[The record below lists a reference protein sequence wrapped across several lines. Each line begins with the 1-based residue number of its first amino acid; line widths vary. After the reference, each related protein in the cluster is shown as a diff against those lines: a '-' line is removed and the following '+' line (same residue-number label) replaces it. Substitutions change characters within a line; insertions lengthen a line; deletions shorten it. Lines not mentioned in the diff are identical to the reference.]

1 MPALSEPGKQAPSDR
16 YTIYGEVASGGM
28 ATIQYGRLV
37 GPGGFSRA
45 VAIKR
50 LHRQFSKDESFVA
63 MFLDEARLSA
73 RISHANV
80 VQTLDILSDP
90 DELSVVME
98 YVHGESLSSLFE
110 RLTPRAERVP
120 VRIAVTLV
128 VGVLHGLH
136 AAHETRGELG
146 EPLHI
151 IHRDVSPQNILVG
164 VDGVARLV
172 DFGIARAQGRSRA
185 TPAGQLKGK
194 LAYMACEQYRGE
206 EVDRRVDVYGASVVL
221 WEALAGRLLFTGDSD
236 AAVVSAVL
244 NERVPPPSELAPDVP
259 PELDRI
265 VLKGLS
271 RDPNERYASAREMA
285 LALEQEVGVGS
296 QSIVSDWL
304 EQVAGDVLR
313 QRAEA
318 LREMRVAR
326 EESRGPEATTR
337 PFEVARAKT
346 PAEER
351 PLDTPFGKS
360 GWRAKK
366 VSPRRI
372 AVGLLLAL
380 AIAGTGAWV
389 ALRSSDA
396 PRQAAVPPN
405 DRPAE
410 SAPLPAR
417 LAGDSK
423 AAPTQPSLTDAPP
436 PVPVLPLPAS
446 EPAKKELA
454 SPVASDA
461 VEAERDGSMT
471 LPARHRGEGGE
482 RSKARRRE
490 AKPAATKTSEAA
502 EVARPEE
509 LPARPK
515 SSAKED
521 CREPF
526 TIDAL
531 GIRRV
536 RPECLD

>member
-366 VSPRRI
+366 VSRRGVLI
-372 AVGLLLAL
+372 
-380 AIAGTGAWV
+380 V
-389 ALRSSDA
+389 ALLGLVLIAAGAFTALRTRESTAERREPAVALDA
-396 PRQAAVPPN
+396 VPAAEAVPPAPATREPAAKVEAVTPPTPLPVSPAAAELDHEAKSPASLSSKADESEKRTVKRRR
-405 DRPAE
+405 DRPV
-410 SAPLPAR
+410 
-417 LAGDSK
+417 
-423 AAPTQPSLTDAPP
+423 AAP
-436 PVPVLPLPAS
+436 
-446 EPAKKELA
+446 LA
-454 SPVASDA
+454 SPTPPAP
-461 VEAERDGSMT
+461 AEEPTPR
-471 LPARHRGEGGE
+471 
-482 RSKARRRE
+482 
-490 AKPAATKTSEAA
+490 AKPA
-502 EVARPEE
+502 
-509 LPARPK
+509 PK
-515 SSAKED
+515 VD